1 MDPTQHMQDLKA
13 LAEKDPE
20 FFKYL
25 QENDAELLNFE
36 GNTNVEEDEEMSDDE
51 EMEEEE
57 DDSEDEGEKKK
68 GKGKE
73 KEKKKGKKEKQ
84 PKKKDQVLTKEL
96 LKTWQKNVLEVSVL
110 SFEKTS
116 CFISLT
122 FSAIHLSQTR
132 SFKSLRK
139 LLIAFRS
146 AAQHGSEVEMEG
158 DRERYEIQSPAG
170 TSPPLP
176 SFFRVRY

>member
-1 MDPTQHMQDLKA
+1 MEDLKA

-36 GNTNVEEDEEMSDDE
+36 GNTNVEVEDGDEEEDEDEEMDE
-51 EMEEEE
+51 
-57 DDSEDEGEKKK
+57 DSEDEEEGDKKK

-96 LKTWQKNVLEVSVL
+96 LKTWQKNVLEVKESIV
-110 SFEKTS
+110 FGTK
-116 CFISLT
+116 CFT
-122 FSAIHLSQTR
+122 N
-132 SFKSLRK
+132 
-139 LLIAFRS
+139 
-146 AAQHGSEVEMEG
+146 
-158 DRERYEIQSPAG
+158 
-170 TSPPLP
+170 
-176 SFFRVRY
+176 

>member
-1 MDPTQHMQDLKA
+1 LDDGEDEGSEVDPTQHMQDLKA

-96 LKTWQKNVLEVSVL
+96 LKTWQKNVLEVSISIVR
-110 SFEKTS
+110 KDKS

-122 FSAIHLSQTR
+122 LPQSISHRLVHSSR
-132 SFKSLRK
+132 SES
-139 LLIAFRS
+139 
-146 AAQHGSEVEMEG
+146 
-158 DRERYEIQSPAG
+158 Y
-170 TSPPLP
+170 
-176 SFFRVRY
+176 

>member
-1 MDPTQHMQDLKA
+1 MQDLKA

-51 EMEEEE
+51 EMEEEN
-57 DDSEDEGEKKK
+57 SEDEGEKKK

-96 LKTWQKNVLEVSVL
+96 LKTWQKNVLEVSIL
-110 SFEKTS
+110 SFEKTK
-116 CFISLT
+116 
-122 FSAIHLSQTR
+122 AV
-132 SFKSLRK
+132 SFR
-139 LLIAFRS
+139 
-146 AAQHGSEVEMEG
+146 
-158 DRERYEIQSPAG
+158 
-170 TSPPLP
+170 
-176 SFFRVRY
+176 

>member
-84 PKKKDQVLTKEL
+84 SKKKDQVLTKEL
-96 LKTWQKNVLEVSVL
+96 LKTWQKIVLEVSIL
-110 SFEKTS
+110 SFGKTS
-116 CFISLT
+116 CFVSLT
-122 FSAIHLSQTR
+122 LPQSISHRLVHSSR
-132 SFKSLRK
+132 SES
-139 LLIAFRS
+139 
-146 AAQHGSEVEMEG
+146 
-158 DRERYEIQSPAG
+158 Y
-170 TSPPLP
+170 
-176 SFFRVRY
+176 

>member
-1 MDPTQHMQDLKA
+1 MDDGEDEGSEVDPTQHMQDLKA

-51 EMEEEE
+51 EMEEE
-57 DDSEDEGEKKK
+57 DSEDEGEKKK

-96 LKTWQKNVLEVSVL
+96 LKTWQKNVLEVRIL
-110 SFEKTS
+110 SFPRDKL
-116 CFISLT
+116 FHSLT
-122 FSAIHLSQTR
+122 SLQPFSHRLVHSSR
-132 SFKSLRK
+132 SESC
-139 LLIAFRS
+139 
-146 AAQHGSEVEMEG
+146 
-158 DRERYEIQSPAG
+158 
-170 TSPPLP
+170 
-176 SFFRVRY
+176 